1 MLPLTKVIK
10 QKLIPALFNDFQ
22 ISEELRSWIV
32 LPCKLGGM
40 GIINPM
46 EIKNEEYVNSHEL
59 TKELTN
65 LIMQQEHSYT
75 VGRWNKKKRRS
86 ITQKKQRGKQQ
97 RNLSL
102 LREKMSY
109 MEIRLN
115 DIAQE
120 QGSFSWLT
128 VLPIKRIGF
137 NLLKS
142 DFWDAVRLRNGL
154 PLKRLSSHCGWS
166 KPYNIQQVLSRNKDA
181 LAPTHSELIDNI
193 TEMPEE
199 VTSIVKA
206 KPALQPFWI

>member
-1 MLPLTKVIK
+1 M
-10 QKLIPALFNDFQ
+10 
-22 ISEELRSWIV
+22 
-32 LPCKLGGM
+32 
-40 GIINPM
+40 
-46 EIKNEEYVNSHEL
+46 
-59 TKELTN
+59 
-65 LIMQQEHSYT
+65 
-75 VGRWNKKKRRS
+75 
-86 ITQKKQRGKQQ
+86 GKQQ

-154 PLKRLSSHCGWS
+154 PLKRLSSHCG
-166 KPYNIQQVLSRNKDA
+166 
-181 LAPTHSELIDNI
+181 
-193 TEMPEE
+193 
-199 VTSIVKA
+199 
-206 KPALQPFWI
+206 

>member
-1 MLPLTKVIK
+1 M
-10 QKLIPALFNDFQ
+10 
-22 ISEELRSWIV
+22 E
-32 LPCKLGGM
+32 
-40 GIINPM
+40 IINPM
-46 EIKNEEYVNSHEL
+46 EIKNEEYVNSREL

-166 KPYNIQQVLSRNKDA
+166 KPYNVQQVLSRNKDA